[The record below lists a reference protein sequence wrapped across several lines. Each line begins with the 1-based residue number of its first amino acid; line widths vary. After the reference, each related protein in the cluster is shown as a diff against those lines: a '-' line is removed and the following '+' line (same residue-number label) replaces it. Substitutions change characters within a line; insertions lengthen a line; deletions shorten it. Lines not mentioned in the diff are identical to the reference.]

1 MGRTERHGEIIEQM
15 LGKHD
20 HDHNIATTEDFQTA
34 TRQCCQAK
42 NSLSRVNGYTPEI
55 LLLGKK
61 SRPLPGSVC
70 DDTPLASQYLADSDT
85 PEGVQFR
92 QQLLKRESAR
102 KAFVEA
108 DHSEKL
114 RRAFLRRQRPARG
127 FCTGGMMEPL

>member
-61 SRPLPGSVC
+61 
-70 DDTPLASQYLADSDT
+70 ADLCQVACVMT
-85 PEGVQFR
+85 
-92 QQLLKRESAR
+92 LLW
-102 KAFVEA
+102 
-108 DHSEKL
+108 
-114 RRAFLRRQRPARG
+114 RRS
-127 FCTGGMMEPL
+127 T